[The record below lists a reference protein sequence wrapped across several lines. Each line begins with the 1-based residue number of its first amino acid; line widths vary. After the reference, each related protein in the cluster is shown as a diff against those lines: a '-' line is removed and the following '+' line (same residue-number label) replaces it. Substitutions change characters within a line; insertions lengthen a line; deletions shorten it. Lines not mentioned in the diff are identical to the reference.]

1 MKAIKTRSGIS
12 SFWVWFLTLS
22 PSTILLWLPV
32 GMINVTLLAVLLIV
46 SVSVI
51 YPLTTLLP
59 RPHIFSVFS
68 DTEIVS
74 NSGTINSN
82 EVTLLELVDCGKFSG
97 WEINLYTKW
106 GNSPSISFPIER
118 IENGESLTI
127 DLPKKLPA
135 ATGQTRIL
143 PWGKI
148 SEWLMAIVLTMFA
161 LGLLRFIVNI
171 FFS

>member
-1 MKAIKTRSGIS
+1 MKAIKTKSGMS

-22 PSTILLWLPV
+22 PSIVLLWLPL
-32 GMINVTLLAVLLIV
+32 GTINSTLLAALLIV
-46 SVSVI
+46 SISVI

-74 NSGTINSN
+74 SNGNINSN
-82 EVTLLELVDCGKFSG
+82 EVTLLELVDCGKLSG

-127 DLPKKLPA
+127 DLPKRLPA

-148 SEWLMAIVLTMFA
+148 SEWLMAILLTMFA
-161 LGLLRFIVNI
+161 LGLIRFIINI